1 MEQDTEITTDHAVV
15 NGVSPPVREK
25 QQTVDAPVRTSL
37 FWNGKPENEVIWHIP
52 PVPSVDRPEEDPKRN
67 EMMLDNFLKL
77 IPDQP
82 QRAWLL
88 KWQYLTRAAAAANEH
103 LDVENETKRHLARS
117 QQISE
122 QETARLDLHIQSLRS
137 RLKDQQ
143 ANISDTRQEL
153 AESAAKAGISLD
165 LSYTPSTN
173 PNSTTSTAS
182 SPEITAQLVDEALDA
197 EVPELH
203 ELAGQHGV
211 QPPRQGDFMSML
223 ISFVMQFVAP
233 FVSGSVLALCL
244 GTLIG
249 LMNIDT
255 ILRADGLARIAVS
268 AALGFVI
275 VYLMG
280 EVVHYTV
287 ALFSHSGTRPDASSN
302 DSQPPPPSIQG
313 EQTVAIGFAAV
324 LFVLAIAEITAE
336 GLGLHM
342 LHQQQL
348 MRSLRF
354 SAPGAV
360 PPTQAPLFVYLLIG
374 TLISCPYLLYKAVRA
389 WREGQTTLSESWLLH
404 RQTLWADTRRRDPE
418 VQRAIHLAH
427 RVKYLQDSIREIQ
440 EQIAQAQLERADA
453 ANVKLTDELHA
464 RRQASRAAVVGET
477 SRIQQQLE
485 DIVQENEPSRQ
496 KSAAASPVPPQSF
509 TRSILRRD

>member
-1 MEQDTEITTDHAVV
+1 MEQDTEITTDRAVV
-15 NGVSPPVREK
+15 NGISPPARDK
-25 QQTVDAPVRTSL
+25 QHNMEAPVRNSL
-37 FWNGKPENEVIWHIP
+37 FWGGKPENEMIWHTP
-52 PVPSVDRPEEDPKRN
+52 PIPSVDKPEEEPKRN
-67 EMMLDNFLKL
+67 ELMLDNFLKL

-88 KWQYLTRAAAAANEH
+88 KWQYLTRAAAAATEH

-117 QQISE
+117 QHLSE
-122 QETARLDLHIQSLRS
+122 QETARLDSHILSLRS
-137 RLKDQQ
+137 RLKDLQSD
-143 ANISDTRQEL
+143 ISITRQDL

-165 LSYTPSTN
+165 LSYTSSSNSKSTG
-173 PNSTTSTAS
+173 PTATSS
-182 SPEITAQLVDEALDA
+182 EITAQLVEEALSA

-211 QPPRQGDFMSML
+211 QPPRQSDFMSML

-255 ILRADGLARIAVS
+255 ILRPDGLARIAVS

-287 ALFSHSGTRPDASSN
+287 ALFSHSGTQPASNN
-302 DSQPPPPSIQG
+302 DSPHSPPPTIQG
-313 EQTVAIGFAAV
+313 EQTIAIAFAAV

-404 RQTLWADTRRRDPE
+404 RQTQWADTRRRDPE

-427 RVKYLQDSIREIQ
+427 RVKFLQDSITETQ
-440 EQIAQAQLERADA
+440 DQIVQAQTDRTNA
-453 ANVKLTDELHA
+453 ASVQLPEDLYA

-485 DIVQENEPSRQ
+485 DIVQENEPSRA
-496 KSAAASPVPPQSF
+496 KSGATSPIAPQSF
-509 TRSILRRD
+509 TRTILRRD